1 MRVHADDIGA
11 QYMCGRVQSFAIPAT
26 EIKHLA
32 CIPVEPNTAQFE
44 AVKSSRPSQFPETQ
58 AIPEAEGQL
67 TGIQMPCHGTL

>member
-44 AVKSSRPSQFPETQ
+44 VQYQP
-58 AIPEAEGQL
+58 IP
-67 TGIQMPCHGTL
+67 